1 MNPPITSTQRRN
13 IGFKLLFSFACTVIV
28 VAGLKAAEDLIVPV
42 LLGVFLAVLTL
53 PLTGWLHSRGLPRP
67 LAVIVAVLLDLLVL
81 VLLAFIIVSVL
92 PDFHAT
98 AQKYETKFREFLMTN
113 AVSTQ
118 NWLNSRLGP
127 LQEWMAQ
134 NFGEP
139 NSPAT
144 VAPPVDLKSAAEQ
157 LLTMDSFLSVVNWV
171 NQVNIVPWVI
181 SIVTKAFFALII
193 MVFVLIEAEKFAE
206 KVGPMIDAR
215 GPNFRRFRTIGREL
229 QYYLAIKTLASLAT
243 GILMGLSC
251 WLTGVEFAFAWGL
264 IAFIFN
270 FIPTVGAVFS
280 AIPPVLVALLQ
291 VGFWQCTVLVLMF
304 LAIHIMVGN
313 FIEPMVMG
321 RGFGISTVV
330 VILSVLFWGWLWGL
344 VGMFLA
350 VPLTMFIKMML
361 DESDDFRWVAV
372 AMSKHREEGILELL
386 EAEQANNPNP
396 EAKPA
401 DTAEDEELSAA
412 GL

>member
-1 MNPPITSTQRRN
+1 MIPI
-13 IGFKLLFSFACTVIV
+13 
-28 VAGLKAAEDLIVPV
+28 
-42 LLGVFLAVLTL
+42 
-53 PLTGWLHSRGLPRP
+53 
-67 LAVIVAVLLDLLVL
+67 
-81 VLLAFIIVSVL
+81 
-92 PDFHAT
+92 
-98 AQKYETKFREFLMTN
+98 
-113 AVSTQ
+113 
-118 NWLNSRLGP
+118 
-127 LQEWMAQ
+127 QEWMAQ

-139 NSPAT
+139 GAPAAT
-144 VAPPVDLKSAAEQ
+144 TPLVDLKSVVEQ
-157 LLTMDSFLSVVNWV
+157 LLTMDSFMSVVNWV

-181 SIVTKAFFALII
+181 ALVTKAFFALII
-193 MVFVLIEAEKFAE
+193 MVFVLIEAEKFAD

-215 GPNFRRFRTIGREL
+215 GPNFRRFKTIGREL

-251 WLTGVEFAFAWGL
+251 WIMGVEFAFAWGL
-264 IAFIFN
+264 IAFILN
-270 FIPTVGAVFS
+270 FIPTVGALFS
-280 AIPPVLVALLQ
+280 AIPPIIVALLQ
-291 VGFWQCTVLVLMF
+291 IGFWQGTVLALLF
-304 LAIHIMVGN
+304 FAIHIMVGN

-361 DESDDFRWVAV
+361 DESDDFRWIAV

-386 EAEQANNPNP
+386 EAEEANP
-396 EAKPA
+396 AKP
-401 DTAEDEELSAA
+401 DEKFPEPTEEEELSAA